1 MEGSAGEHMGDSK
14 KADGSMGKAGEG
26 ETAKDKVDFGL
37 FAGSDLPSQDVC
49 YQALLSGD
57 PHFDGL
63 LFVGVSSTGVY
74 CRVGVCWAKVP
85 KRENC
90 TFFKTV
96 AEAEAAGYR
105 PCLKCRPEL
114 APGTPIAPDIDHAV
128 ARAAASMRERPGDAP
143 IARIAA
149 EQGMSERHLRRLFE
163 QTYGVS
169 PAQYRETC
177 RLLLAKGLL
186 TDTELSMTR
195 IAYASGFASVR
206 RFNDAFVNS
215 YGMQPTRFR
224 KSAQGSTSAKTE
236 AAPIIL
242 HVDYREPYRFDLLL
256 GFLQMRAI
264 EGVEAVLNSAYWRIV
279 RASDGERAGWI
290 KVENDPSHRRLAVTI
305 SPELFDDIPSVL
317 ARTRRLFDTDC
328 VPEAVEQGLADFY
341 EHAGEVYRIPGIR
354 VPCAFD
360 GFEMATR
367 AILGQQITVKA
378 ASTLA
383 GRVAR
388 EFGTPIKGPILELTC
403 AFPLPQA
410 FCADDAPAR
419 LGEVGVIA
427 QRANAI
433 CAIARAME
441 AGELTLRPGADL
453 AAEAARLGSIRGIG
467 DWTVQYVLMRAYD
480 YPDAFLP
487 TDYGVKLA
495 LPDMKPRELEKL
507 SQPWRPWRS
516 YAVMSM
522 WSVPHEKPKK
532 ERAARS
538 AAAASKR
545 AKMER
550 GKGKARA
557 KTAQA
562 NAVGKLAEPKSAD
575 ATVSSAV
582 NMAKPK
588 IATAK
593 GSLNATSTS
602 VAGASNAERL
612 HGATAASGAV
622 LVKRANQR
630 KEEGPMDFTC
640 TYASPL
646 GDIELAS
653 NGEAL
658 IGLWFKG
665 QKYDAATL
673 SPTTQEKPDDPV
685 LAKTR
690 AWLDAYFEGRD
701 PGEIP
706 PCAPRGS
713 EFRQLV
719 WAKLAEIPYGELI
732 TYGDIAKAIEADT
745 GKKRSARAVGGA
757 VGHNPVSIILPCHR
771 VVGASRSLTGYAGGI
786 ERKIALLKLEGVD
799 MSTLSVPTKG
809 TAL

>member
-1 MEGSAGEHMGDSK
+1 MEGSAGGHMGDSK

-26 ETAKDKVDFGL
+26 DTAKDKVDFGL

-63 LFVGVSSTGVY
+63 LFVGVSSTGIY

-90 TFFKTV
+90 TFFKTA

-114 APGTPIAPDIDHAV
+114 APGTPITPDIDHAV
-128 ARAAASMRERPGDAP
+128 ARAAASMRERLGDAP

-177 RLLLAKGLL
+177 RLLLAKSLL

-224 KSAQGSTSAKTE
+224 KSAQSSTSAKTE
-236 AAPIIL
+236 AAPIVL

-264 EGVEAVLNSAYWRIV
+264 EGVEAVLDGAYWRIV

-341 EHAGEVYRIPGIR
+341 EHSGETYRIPGIR

-388 EFGTPIKGPILELTC
+388 EFGSPTKGPIPELTC

-441 AGELTLRPGADL
+441 TGELTLRPGADL
-453 AAEAARLGSIRGIG
+453 VAEAARLGSIRGIG

-545 AKMER
+545 ATP
-550 GKGKARA
+550 
-557 KTAQA
+557 TA
-562 NAVGKLAEPKSAD
+562 
-575 ATVSSAV
+575 
-582 NMAKPK
+582 
-588 IATAK
+588 
-593 GSLNATSTS
+593 
-602 VAGASNAERL
+602 
-612 HGATAASGAV
+612 
-622 LVKRANQR
+622 KRANQR
-630 KEEGPMDFTC
+630 KKEGIMDFTC

-685 LAKTR
+685 LAR
-690 AWLDAYFEGRD
+690 ACAWLDAYFKGRD

-719 WAKLAEIPYGELI
+719 WTKLAEIPYGELV

>member
-1 MEGSAGEHMGDSK
+1 MWFHCLRKKDAQMEGSAGGHMEDK
-14 KADGSMGKAGEG
+14 EKADGGAGKAGEG
-26 ETAKDKVDFGL
+26 KIVKGEVDYGL
-37 FAGSDLPSQDVC
+37 FAGNNLPSQDVC

-57 PHFDGL
+57 PHLDGL
-63 LFVGVSSTGVY
+63 LFVGVSSTGIY

-90 TFFKTV
+90 TFFKTA

-128 ARAAASMRERPGDAP
+128 ASAASSMRERPGDAP

-149 EQGMSERHLRRLFE
+149 EQGVSERHLRRLFE

-169 PAQYRETC
+169 PAEYRETC
-177 RLLLAKGLL
+177 RLLLAKSLL
-186 TDTELSMTR
+186 TDTKLSMTR

-224 KSAQGSTSAKTE
+224 KSSQGSTSATKAD
-236 AAPIIL
+236 AAPIVL

-264 EGVEAVLNSAYWRIV
+264 EGVEAVLDGAYWRIV

-328 VPEAVEQGLADFY
+328 VPGAIERGLADFY
-341 EHAGEVYRIPGIR
+341 EHAGEAYRIPGIR

-360 GFEMATR
+360 GFEMAAR

-388 EFGTPIKGPILELTC
+388 EFGTPTKGPIPELTC
-403 AFPLPQA
+403 VFPPPSA
-410 FCADDAPAR
+410 FCTHDAPER
-419 LGEVGVIA
+419 LGEAGVIA

-433 CAIARAME
+433 CSIARAME
-441 AGELTLRPGADL
+441 SGELTLRPGADL
-453 AAEAARLGSIRGIG
+453 AAEASRLGSIRGIG

-532 ERAARS
+532 SSPKSE
-538 AAAASKR
+538 K
-545 AKMER
+545 
-550 GKGKARA
+550 GKGKAKA
-557 KTAQA
+557 PLA
-562 NAVGKLAEPKSAD
+562 NAVGETTAEEGTGALPASVTAAARRA
-575 ATVSSAV
+575 AT
-582 NMAKPK
+582 
-588 IATAK
+588 TAK
-593 GSLNATSTS
+593 
-602 VAGASNAERL
+602 
-612 HGATAASGAV
+612 H
-622 LVKRANQR
+622 ANRR
-630 KEEGPMDFTC
+630 KEEATMDFTC

-673 SPTTQEKPDDPV
+673 SPTVQEKPDDPV
-685 LAKTR
+685 LAQAR

-706 PCAPRGS
+706 SCAPRGS

-719 WAKLAEIPYGELI
+719 WAKLAEIPYGELV

-799 MSTLSVPTKG
+799 MSSLTVPTKG

>member
-1 MEGSAGEHMGDSK
+1 MEGSAGEHMGDNE

-26 ETAKDKVDFGL
+26 KTAKDEVDLGL
-37 FAGSDLPSQDVC
+37 FMGSDLPSQDVC
-49 YQALLSGD
+49 YQALLSGG

-63 LFVGVSSTGVY
+63 LFVGVSSTGIY

-90 TFFKTV
+90 TFFKTA

-128 ARAAASMRERPGDAP
+128 ERAASSMRERPGDAP

-169 PAQYRETC
+169 SAQYRETC
-177 RLLLAKGLL
+177 RLLLAKSLL

-224 KSAQGSTSAKTE
+224 KNAQSSTSAKTE
-236 AAPIIL
+236 AAPIVL

-264 EGVEAVLNSAYWRIV
+264 EGVEAVLDGAYWRIV

-290 KVENDPSHRRLAVTI
+290 KVENDSSHRRLAVTI

-328 VPEAVEQGLADFY
+328 MPEAVEQGLADFY
-341 EHAGEVYRIPGIR
+341 EHSGETYRIPGIR

-388 EFGTPIKGPILELTC
+388 EFGTPIKGPISELTC

-410 FCADDAPAR
+410 FCAQDAPAC

-441 AGELTLRPGADL
+441 TGELTLRPGADL
-453 AAEAARLGSIRGIG
+453 VAEAARLGSIRGIG

-545 AKMER
+545 ATP
-550 GKGKARA
+550 
-557 KTAQA
+557 TA
-562 NAVGKLAEPKSAD
+562 
-575 ATVSSAV
+575 
-582 NMAKPK
+582 
-588 IATAK
+588 
-593 GSLNATSTS
+593 
-602 VAGASNAERL
+602 
-612 HGATAASGAV
+612 
-622 LVKRANQR
+622 KRANQR
-630 KEEGPMDFTC
+630 KKEGIMDFTC

-685 LAKTR
+685 LAR
-690 AWLDAYFEGRD
+690 ACAWLDAYFKGRD

-719 WAKLAEIPYGELI
+719 WTKLAEIPYGELV

>member
-1 MEGSAGEHMGDSK
+1 MEGSAGEHMGDNK
-14 KADGSMGKAGEG
+14 KAGGSMGKAGEG
-26 ETAKDKVDFGL
+26 ETAKGKVDFGL

-90 TFFKTV
+90 TFFKTA

-177 RLLLAKGLL
+177 RLLLAKSLL

-224 KSAQGSTSAKTE
+224 KSAQSSTSAKTE
-236 AAPIIL
+236 AAPIVL
-242 HVDYREPYRFDLLL
+242 HVGYREPYRFDLLL

-264 EGVEAVLNSAYWRIV
+264 EGVEAVLDGAYWRIV

-328 VPEAVEQGLADFY
+328 VPGAVEQGLADFY
-341 EHAGEVYRIPGIR
+341 EHSGETYRIPGIR

-388 EFGTPIKGPILELTC
+388 EFGTPIKGPIPELTC

-453 AAEAARLGSIRGIG
+453 VAEAARLGSIRGIG

-545 AKMER
+545 A
-550 GKGKARA
+550 
-557 KTAQA
+557 
-562 NAVGKLAEPKSAD
+562 
-575 ATVSSAV
+575 AT
-582 NMAKPK
+582 
-588 IATAK
+588 TAK
-593 GSLNATSTS
+593 
-602 VAGASNAERL
+602 
-612 HGATAASGAV
+612 
-622 LVKRANQR
+622 RADQR
-630 KEEGPMDFTC
+630 KKEGTMDFTC

-646 GDIELAS
+646 GDIELAG

-685 LAKTR
+685 LAR
-690 AWLDAYFEGRD
+690 ACAWLDAYFEGRD

-719 WAKLAEIPYGELI
+719 WTKLAEIPYGELA

>member
-1 MEGSAGEHMGDSK
+1 MGDNE

-26 ETAKDKVDFGL
+26 KTAKDEVDLGL
-37 FAGSDLPSQDVC
+37 FVGSDLPSQDVC

-63 LFVGVSSTGVY
+63 LFVGVSSTGIY

-90 TFFKTV
+90 TFFKTA

-128 ARAAASMRERPGDAP
+128 ERAASSMRERPGDAP

-177 RLLLAKGLL
+177 RLLLAKSLL

-224 KSAQGSTSAKTE
+224 KNAQSSTSAKTE
-236 AAPIIL
+236 AAPIVL

-264 EGVEAVLNSAYWRIV
+264 EGVEAVLDGAYWRVV
-279 RASDGERAGWI
+279 RASDDERVGWI

-305 SPELFDDIPSVL
+305 SPELYDDIPSVL

-328 VPEAVEQGLADFY
+328 VPEAVEQGLTDFY
-341 EHAGEVYRIPGIR
+341 EHAGETYRIPGIR

-388 EFGTPIKGPILELTC
+388 EFGTPIKGPIPELTC
-403 AFPLPQA
+403 AFPSPQA

-532 ERAARS
+532 EREARS

-545 AKMER
+545 AKMEK

-562 NAVGKLAEPKSAD
+562 NTVGKLAAPKSSDTTALN
-575 ATVSSAV
+575 AA
-582 NMAKPK
+582 NMAKR
-588 IATAK
+588 AT
-593 GSLNATSTS
+593 T
-602 VAGASNAERL
+602 AG
-612 HGATAASGAV
+612 
-622 LVKRANQR
+622 KRSNQR
-630 KEEGPMDFTC
+630 KEEGHMDFTC

-673 SPTTQEKPDDPV
+673 SPTTQEKPDDSV
-685 LAKTR
+685 LAQAR
-690 AWLDAYFEGRD
+690 AWLDAYFEGRN

-706 PCAPRGS
+706 PCAPCGS

-719 WAKLAEIPYGELI
+719 WAKLAEIPYGELV

-799 MSTLSVPTKG
+799 MNTLSVPTKG

>member
-1 MEGSAGEHMGDSK
+1 MGDSK

-26 ETAKDKVDFGL
+26 KTAKDKVDFGL
-37 FAGSDLPSQDVC
+37 FVGSDLPSQDVC

-63 LFVGVSSTGVY
+63 LFVGVSSTGIY

-90 TFFKTV
+90 TFFKTA

-177 RLLLAKGLL
+177 RLLLAKSLL

-264 EGVEAVLNSAYWRIV
+264 EGVEAVLDGAYWRIV

-388 EFGTPIKGPILELTC
+388 EFGSPIKGPIPELTC

-433 CAIARAME
+433 CVIARAME

-453 AAEAARLGSIRGIG
+453 VAEAARLGSIRGIG

-495 LPDMKPRELEKL
+495 LPNMKPRELEKL

-522 WSVPHEKPKK
+522 WSVPHEKSKK
-532 ERAARS
+532 ERETRS

-545 AKMER
+545 ATP
-550 GKGKARA
+550 
-557 KTAQA
+557 TA
-562 NAVGKLAEPKSAD
+562 
-575 ATVSSAV
+575 
-582 NMAKPK
+582 
-588 IATAK
+588 
-593 GSLNATSTS
+593 
-602 VAGASNAERL
+602 
-612 HGATAASGAV
+612 
-622 LVKRANQR
+622 KRANQR
-630 KEEGPMDFTC
+630 KKEGIMDFTC
-640 TYASPL
+640 TYASLL

-685 LAKTR
+685 LAR
-690 AWLDAYFEGRD
+690 ACAWLDAYFKGRD

-719 WAKLAEIPYGELI
+719 WTKLAEIPYGELV

>member
-1 MEGSAGEHMGDSK
+1 MWFHCLRKKESQMEGSAGEHMGDNE

-26 ETAKDKVDFGL
+26 KTAKDEVDLGL
-37 FAGSDLPSQDVC
+37 FMGSDLPSQDVC

-63 LFVGVSSTGVY
+63 LFVGVSSTGIY

-90 TFFKTV
+90 TFFKTA

-128 ARAAASMRERPGDAP
+128 ERAASSMRERPGDAP

-177 RLLLAKGLL
+177 RLLLAKSLL
-186 TDTELSMTR
+186 TDTKLSMIR

-224 KSAQGSTSAKTE
+224 KSAQSSTSAKTE
-236 AAPIIL
+236 AAPIVL
-242 HVDYREPYRFDLLL
+242 HVGYREPYRFDLLL

-264 EGVEAVLNSAYWRIV
+264 EGVEAVLDGAYWRIV

-290 KVENDPSHRRLAVTI
+290 KVENDLSHRRLAVTI

-317 ARTRRLFDTDC
+317 ARTRRLLDADC
-328 VPEAVEQGLADFY
+328 VPGAVEQGLADFY
-341 EHAGEVYRIPGIR
+341 EHSGETYRIPGIR

-388 EFGTPIKGPILELTC
+388 EFGSPIKGPIEELTC
-403 AFPLPQA
+403 AFPSPQA
-410 FCADDAPAR
+410 FCVDDAPAR

-453 AAEAARLGSIRGIG
+453 VAEAARLGSIRGIG

-538 AAAASKR
+538 AAAAARRATTTAKR
-545 AKMER
+545 A
-550 GKGKARA
+550 
-557 KTAQA
+557 
-562 NAVGKLAEPKSAD
+562 D
-575 ATVSSAV
+575 
-582 NMAKPK
+582 
-588 IATAK
+588 
-593 GSLNATSTS
+593 
-602 VAGASNAERL
+602 
-612 HGATAASGAV
+612 
-622 LVKRANQR
+622 QR
-630 KEEGPMDFTC
+630 KEEGTMDFTC

-673 SPTTQEKPDDPV
+673 SPATQEKPDDSV
-685 LAKTR
+685 LAQAC
-690 AWLDAYFEGRD
+690 AWLDAYFEGRN

-719 WAKLAEIPYGELI
+719 WTKLAEIPYGELV

-786 ERKIALLKLEGVD
+786 ERKTALLKLEGVD
-799 MSTLSVPTKG
+799 MSALSVPTKG

>member
-1 MEGSAGEHMGDSK
+1 MEGSAGEHMDDK
-14 KADGSMGKAGEG
+14 EKANGGTTKAGEDKIVKG
-26 ETAKDKVDFGL
+26 EVDYGL
-37 FAGSDLPSQDVC
+37 FAGGNLPSQDVC

-63 LFVGVSSTGVY
+63 LFVGVSSTGIY

-90 TFFKTV
+90 TFFKTA

-177 RLLLAKGLL
+177 RLLLAKSLL
-186 TDTELSMTR
+186 TDTKLSITR

-224 KSAQGSTSAKTE
+224 KSAQDSISAKTE
-236 AAPIIL
+236 AAPIVL

-264 EGVEAVLNSAYWRIV
+264 EGVEAVLDGAYWRIV

-328 VPEAVEQGLADFY
+328 VPGAVEQGLADFY
-341 EHAGEVYRIPGIR
+341 EHSGETYRIPGIR

-388 EFGTPIKGPILELTC
+388 EFGTPIKGPIPELTC

-410 FCADDAPAR
+410 FCVDDAPAR

-453 AAEAARLGSIRGIG
+453 VAEAARLGSIRGIG

-532 ERAARS
+532 EREARS
-538 AAAASKR
+538 AAAASKH
-545 AKMER
+545 AKMEK

-562 NAVGKLAEPKSAD
+562 NTVGKLAAPKSED
-575 ATVSSAV
+575 ATVSSAA
-582 NMAKPK
+582 NMAKR
-588 IATAK
+588 AT
-593 GSLNATSTS
+593 T
-602 VAGASNAERL
+602 AG
-612 HGATAASGAV
+612 
-622 LVKRANQR
+622 KRANQR
-630 KEEGPMDFTC
+630 KEEGHMDFTC

-685 LAKTR
+685 LTR
-690 AWLDAYFEGRD
+690 ACAWLDAYFKGRD

-719 WAKLAEIPYGELI
+719 WAKLAEIPYGELV

>member
-1 MEGSAGEHMGDSK
+1 
-14 KADGSMGKAGEG
+14 
-26 ETAKDKVDFGL
+26 
-37 FAGSDLPSQDVC
+37 
-49 YQALLSGD
+49 
-57 PHFDGL
+57 
-63 LFVGVSSTGVY
+63 
-74 CRVGVCWAKVP
+74 
-85 KRENC
+85 
-90 TFFKTV
+90 
-96 AEAEAAGYR
+96 
-105 PCLKCRPEL
+105 
-114 APGTPIAPDIDHAV
+114 
-128 ARAAASMRERPGDAP
+128 
-143 IARIAA
+143 
-149 EQGMSERHLRRLFE
+149 MSERHLRRLFE

-177 RLLLAKGLL
+177 RLLLAKSLL
-186 TDTELSMTR
+186 TDTKLSIMR
-195 IAYASGFASVR
+195 IAYAGGFASVR

-224 KSAQGSTSAKTE
+224 KSAQDSISAKTE
-236 AAPIIL
+236 VAPIVL

-264 EGVEAVLNSAYWRIV
+264 EGVEAVLDGAYWRIV

-328 VPEAVEQGLADFY
+328 VPGAVEQGLADFY
-341 EHAGEVYRIPGIR
+341 EHAGETYRIPGIR

-388 EFGTPIKGPILELTC
+388 EFGSPTKGPIPELTC

-441 AGELTLRPGADL
+441 AGESTLRPGADL

-532 ERAARS
+532 PVPKTE
-538 AAAASKR
+538 K
-545 AKMER
+545 
-550 GKGKARA
+550 GKGKGRVRA
-557 KTAQA
+557 ESSLANMANVTAAEKTA
-562 NAVGKLAEPKSAD
+562 D
-575 ATVSSAV
+575 ALPASMTVVARR
-582 NMAKPK
+582 ATT
-588 IATAK
+588 TAK
-593 GSLNATSTS
+593 
-602 VAGASNAERL
+602 
-612 HGATAASGAV
+612 
-622 LVKRANQR
+622 RADQR
-630 KEEGPMDFTC
+630 KKEGIMDFTC

-673 SPTTQEKPDDPV
+673 SSTTQEKPDDSA
-685 LAKTR
+685 LTQAR

-706 PCAPRGS
+706 RAHRAGRS
-713 EFRQLV
+713 FAS
-719 WAKLAEIPYGELI
+719 WYGRSLRKSHTERPV
-732 TYGDIAKAIEADT
+732 TYGDIAKSIEADT
-745 GKKRSARAVGGA
+745 RKKRSARAVGGA

-771 VVGASRSLTGYAGGI
+771 VVGGKPQPDGIRGRHRAQRSRCLSWKASTWARSRSPRRERRCRGDSRERAPHGSLWRTQVKPHPHNLTFLGIGYAVL
-786 ERKIALLKLEGVD
+786 ATMVYLH
-799 MSTLSVPTKG
+799 
-809 TAL
+809 

>member
-1 MEGSAGEHMGDSK
+1 MWFHYLRKKETHMEGSASKGMGDKAKVSK
-14 KADGSMGKAGEG
+14 KEA
-26 ETAKDKVDFGL
+26 AKSGIDYGL
-37 FAGSDLPSQDVC
+37 FTGNDLPSQDVC

-63 LFVGVSSTGVY
+63 LFVGVSSTGIY

-90 TFFKTV
+90 TFFKTA

-177 RLLLAKGLL
+177 RLLLAKSLL

-388 EFGTPIKGPILELTC
+388 EFGTPIKEPIPELTC

-410 FCADDAPAR
+410 FCAQDAPAR

-453 AAEAARLGSIRGIG
+453 AAEAAHLGSIRGIG

-532 ERAARS
+532 ERETRRAATT
-538 AAAASKR
+538 AKR
-545 AKMER
+545 A
-550 GKGKARA
+550 
-557 KTAQA
+557 
-562 NAVGKLAEPKSAD
+562 D
-575 ATVSSAV
+575 
-582 NMAKPK
+582 
-588 IATAK
+588 
-593 GSLNATSTS
+593 
-602 VAGASNAERL
+602 
-612 HGATAASGAV
+612 
-622 LVKRANQR
+622 QR
-630 KEEGPMDFTC
+630 KEEGTMDFTC

-673 SPTTQEKPDDPV
+673 SPTTREKPDDPV
-685 LAKTR
+685 LAQAR
-690 AWLDAYFEGRD
+690 AWLDVYFEGRN

>member
-1 MEGSAGEHMGDSK
+1 MWFHCLRKKDAQMEGSAGEHMEDK
-14 KADGSMGKAGEG
+14 EKADGGAGKAGEG
-26 ETAKDKVDFGL
+26 KIVKGEVDYGL
-37 FAGSDLPSQDVC
+37 FVGSNLPSQDVC

-57 PHFDGL
+57 PHLDGL
-63 LFVGVSSTGVY
+63 LFVGVSSTGIY

-90 TFFKTV
+90 TFFKTA

-128 ARAAASMRERPGDAP
+128 ASAASSMRERPGDAP

-149 EQGMSERHLRRLFE
+149 EQGVSERHLRRLFE

-169 PAQYRETC
+169 PAEYRETC
-177 RLLLAKGLL
+177 RLLLAKSLL
-186 TDTELSMTR
+186 TDTKLSMTR

-224 KSAQGSTSAKTE
+224 KSSQGSTSATKAD
-236 AAPIIL
+236 AAPIVL

-264 EGVEAVLNSAYWRIV
+264 EGVEAVLDGAYWRIV

-328 VPEAVEQGLADFY
+328 VPGAIERGLADFY
-341 EHAGEVYRIPGIR
+341 EHAGEAYRIPGIR

-360 GFEMATR
+360 GFEMAAR

-388 EFGTPIKGPILELTC
+388 EFGTPTKGPIPELTC
-403 AFPLPQA
+403 VFPPPSA
-410 FCADDAPAR
+410 FCTHDAPER
-419 LGEVGVIA
+419 LGEAGVIA

-433 CAIARAME
+433 CSIARAME
-441 AGELTLRPGADL
+441 SGELTLRPGADL
-453 AAEAARLGSIRGIG
+453 AAEASRLGSIRGIG

-532 ERAARS
+532 SSPKSE
-538 AAAASKR
+538 K
-545 AKMER
+545 
-550 GKGKARA
+550 GKGKAKA
-557 KTAQA
+557 PLA
-562 NAVGKLAEPKSAD
+562 NAVGETTAEEGTGALPA
-575 ATVSSAV
+575 
-582 NMAKPK
+582 
-588 IATAK
+588 
-593 GSLNATSTS
+593 S
-602 VAGASNAERL
+602 V
-612 HGATAASGAV
+612 TAAAKRAATTA
-622 LVKRANQR
+622 KRANQR
-630 KEEGPMDFTC
+630 KEEATMDLTC

-673 SPTTQEKPDDPV
+673 SPTVQEKPDDPV
-685 LAKTR
+685 LAQAR

-706 PCAPRGS
+706 SCAPRGS

-719 WAKLAEIPYGELI
+719 WAKLAEIPYGELV

-745 GKKRSARAVGGA
+745 GKKCSARAVGGA

-799 MSTLSVPTKG
+799 MSSLTVPTKG

>member
-1 MEGSAGEHMGDSK
+1 
-14 KADGSMGKAGEG
+14 
-26 ETAKDKVDFGL
+26 
-37 FAGSDLPSQDVC
+37 
-49 YQALLSGD
+49 
-57 PHFDGL
+57 
-63 LFVGVSSTGVY
+63 
-74 CRVGVCWAKVP
+74 
-85 KRENC
+85 
-90 TFFKTV
+90 
-96 AEAEAAGYR
+96 
-105 PCLKCRPEL
+105 
-114 APGTPIAPDIDHAV
+114 
-128 ARAAASMRERPGDAP
+128 
-143 IARIAA
+143 
-149 EQGMSERHLRRLFE
+149 
-163 QTYGVS
+163 
-169 PAQYRETC
+169 
-177 RLLLAKGLL
+177 
-186 TDTELSMTR
+186 
-195 IAYASGFASVR
+195 
-206 RFNDAFVNS
+206 
-215 YGMQPTRFR
+215 
-224 KSAQGSTSAKTE
+224 
-236 AAPIIL
+236 
-242 HVDYREPYRFDLLL
+242 
-256 GFLQMRAI
+256 MRAI
-264 EGVEAVLNSAYWRIV
+264 EGVEAVLDGAYWRIV

-328 VPEAVEQGLADFY
+328 VPGAIERGLADFY
-341 EHAGEVYRIPGIR
+341 EHAGEAYRIPGIR

-360 GFEMATR
+360 GFEMAAR

-388 EFGTPIKGPILELTC
+388 EFGTPTKGPIPELTC
-403 AFPLPQA
+403 VFPPPSA
-410 FCADDAPAR
+410 FCTHDAPER
-419 LGEVGVIA
+419 LGEAGVIA

-433 CAIARAME
+433 CSIARAME
-441 AGELTLRPGADL
+441 SGELTLRPGADL
-453 AAEAARLGSIRGIG
+453 AAEASRLGSIRGIG

-532 ERAARS
+532 SSPKSE
-538 AAAASKR
+538 K
-545 AKMER
+545 
-550 GKGKARA
+550 GKGKAKA
-557 KTAQA
+557 PLA
-562 NAVGKLAEPKSAD
+562 NAVGETTAEEGTGALPA
-575 ATVSSAV
+575 
-582 NMAKPK
+582 
-588 IATAK
+588 
-593 GSLNATSTS
+593 S
-602 VAGASNAERL
+602 V
-612 HGATAASGAV
+612 TAAAKRAATTA
-622 LVKRANQR
+622 KRANQR
-630 KEEGPMDFTC
+630 KEEATMDLTC

-673 SPTTQEKPDDPV
+673 SPTVQEKPDDPV
-685 LAKTR
+685 LAQAR

-706 PCAPRGS
+706 SCAPRGS

-719 WAKLAEIPYGELI
+719 WAKLAEIPYGELV

-745 GKKRSARAVGGA
+745 GKKCSARAVGGA

-799 MSTLSVPTKG
+799 MSSLTVPTKG

>member
-1 MEGSAGEHMGDSK
+1 MWFHYLRKKETHMEGSASKGMGDKAKVSK
-14 KADGSMGKAGEG
+14 KEA
-26 ETAKDKVDFGL
+26 AKSGIDYGL
-37 FAGSDLPSQDVC
+37 FTGNDLPSQDVC

-63 LFVGVSSTGVY
+63 LFVGVSSTGIY

-90 TFFKTV
+90 TFFKTA

-177 RLLLAKGLL
+177 RLLLAKSLL

-388 EFGTPIKGPILELTC
+388 EFGAPIKGPIPELTC

-410 FCADDAPAR
+410 FCAQDAPAR

-453 AAEAARLGSIRGIG
+453 AAEAAHLGSIRGIG

-532 ERAARS
+532 ERETRRAATT
-538 AAAASKR
+538 AKR
-545 AKMER
+545 A
-550 GKGKARA
+550 
-557 KTAQA
+557 
-562 NAVGKLAEPKSAD
+562 D
-575 ATVSSAV
+575 
-582 NMAKPK
+582 
-588 IATAK
+588 
-593 GSLNATSTS
+593 
-602 VAGASNAERL
+602 
-612 HGATAASGAV
+612 
-622 LVKRANQR
+622 QR
-630 KEEGPMDFTC
+630 KEEGTMDFTC

-673 SPTTQEKPDDPV
+673 SPTTREKPDDPV
-685 LAKTR
+685 LAQAR
-690 AWLDAYFEGRD
+690 AWLDVYFEGRN

>member
-1 MEGSAGEHMGDSK
+1 MEDKE
-14 KADGSMGKAGEG
+14 KADGGAGKAGEG
-26 ETAKDKVDFGL
+26 KIVKGEVDYGL
-37 FAGSDLPSQDVC
+37 FVGSNLPSQDVC

-57 PHFDGL
+57 PHLDGL
-63 LFVGVSSTGVY
+63 LFVGVSSTGIY

-90 TFFKTV
+90 TFFKTA

-128 ARAAASMRERPGDAP
+128 ASAASSMRERPGDAP

-149 EQGMSERHLRRLFE
+149 EQGVSERHLRRLFE

-169 PAQYRETC
+169 PAEYRETC
-177 RLLLAKGLL
+177 RLLLAKSLL
-186 TDTELSMTR
+186 TDTKLSMTR

-224 KSAQGSTSAKTE
+224 KSSQGSTSATKAD
-236 AAPIIL
+236 AAPIVL

-264 EGVEAVLNSAYWRIV
+264 EGVEAVLDGAYWRIV

-328 VPEAVEQGLADFY
+328 VPGAIERGLADFY
-341 EHAGEVYRIPGIR
+341 EHAGEAYRIPGIR

-360 GFEMATR
+360 GFEMAAR

-388 EFGTPIKGPILELTC
+388 EFGTPTKGPIPELTC
-403 AFPLPQA
+403 VFPPPSA
-410 FCADDAPAR
+410 FCTHDAPER
-419 LGEVGVIA
+419 LGEAGVIA

-433 CAIARAME
+433 CSIARAME
-441 AGELTLRPGADL
+441 SGELTLRPGADL
-453 AAEAARLGSIRGIG
+453 AAEASRLGSIRGIG

-532 ERAARS
+532 SSPKSE
-538 AAAASKR
+538 K
-545 AKMER
+545 
-550 GKGKARA
+550 GKGKAKA
-557 KTAQA
+557 PLA
-562 NAVGKLAEPKSAD
+562 NAVGETTAEEGTGALPA
-575 ATVSSAV
+575 
-582 NMAKPK
+582 
-588 IATAK
+588 
-593 GSLNATSTS
+593 S
-602 VAGASNAERL
+602 V
-612 HGATAASGAV
+612 TAAAKRAATTA
-622 LVKRANQR
+622 KRANQR
-630 KEEGPMDFTC
+630 KEEATMDLTC

-673 SPTTQEKPDDPV
+673 SPTVQEKPDDPV
-685 LAKTR
+685 LAQAR

-706 PCAPRGS
+706 SCAPRGS

-719 WAKLAEIPYGELI
+719 WAKLAEIPYGELV

-745 GKKRSARAVGGA
+745 GKKCSARAVGGA

-799 MSTLSVPTKG
+799 MSSLTVPTKG

>member
-1 MEGSAGEHMGDSK
+1 MEGSAGEHMDDRE
-14 KADGSMGKAGEG
+14 KANGGMTKAGEG
-26 ETAKDKVDFGL
+26 KIVKGEVDYGL
-37 FAGSDLPSQDVC
+37 FAGSTLPSQDVC

-63 LFVGVSSTGVY
+63 LFVGVSSTGIY

-90 TFFKTV
+90 TFFKTA

-128 ARAAASMRERPGDAP
+128 ACAAASMRERPGDAP
-143 IARIAA
+143 IARIAT

-177 RLLLAKGLL
+177 RLLLAKSLL
-186 TDTELSMTR
+186 TDTELSITR

-224 KSAQGSTSAKTE
+224 KSAQDSISAKTE
-236 AAPIIL
+236 AAPIVL

-264 EGVEAVLNSAYWRIV
+264 EGVEAVLDGAYWRIV
-279 RASDGERAGWI
+279 RASDGERAGWV

-305 SPELFDDIPSVL
+305 SPELFGDIPSVL

-328 VPEAVEQGLADFY
+328 VPGAVEQGLADFY
-341 EHAGEVYRIPGIR
+341 EHAGETYRIPGIR

-388 EFGTPIKGPILELTC
+388 EFGTQTKGPIPELTC

-453 AAEAARLGSIRGIG
+453 VAEAARLGSIRGIG

-532 ERAARS
+532 STPKTEKGKGKRKARAESPLANTAD
-538 AAAASKR
+538 AAAAEKTADALPVSVTVATKR
-545 AKMER
+545 ATTT
-550 GKGKARA
+550 AR
-557 KTAQA
+557 
-562 NAVGKLAEPKSAD
+562 
-575 ATVSSAV
+575 
-582 NMAKPK
+582 
-588 IATAK
+588 
-593 GSLNATSTS
+593 
-602 VAGASNAERL
+602 
-612 HGATAASGAV
+612 
-622 LVKRANQR
+622 RANQQ
-630 KEEGPMDFTC
+630 KKEGPMDFTC

-673 SPTTQEKPDDPV
+673 SPTAQEKPDDPV
-685 LAKTR
+685 LAQAR

-701 PGEIP
+701 PGKIP

-719 WAKLAEIPYGELI
+719 WAKLAEIPYGELV

-786 ERKIALLKLEGVD
+786 ERKTALLKLEGVD
-799 MSTLSVPTKG
+799 MSALSVPTKG

>member
-1 MEGSAGEHMGDSK
+1 
-14 KADGSMGKAGEG
+14 
-26 ETAKDKVDFGL
+26 
-37 FAGSDLPSQDVC
+37 
-49 YQALLSGD
+49 
-57 PHFDGL
+57 
-63 LFVGVSSTGVY
+63 
-74 CRVGVCWAKVP
+74 
-85 KRENC
+85 
-90 TFFKTV
+90 
-96 AEAEAAGYR
+96 
-105 PCLKCRPEL
+105 
-114 APGTPIAPDIDHAV
+114 
-128 ARAAASMRERPGDAP
+128 
-143 IARIAA
+143 
-149 EQGMSERHLRRLFE
+149 
-163 QTYGVS
+163 
-169 PAQYRETC
+169 
-177 RLLLAKGLL
+177 
-186 TDTELSMTR
+186 
-195 IAYASGFASVR
+195 
-206 RFNDAFVNS
+206 
-215 YGMQPTRFR
+215 MQPTRFR

-279 RASDGERAGWI
+279 RASDGERAGWV
-290 KVENDPSHRRLAVTI
+290 KVENDPSRRRLAVTI

-388 EFGTPIKGPILELTC
+388 EFGSPIKGPIEELTC
-403 AFPLPQA
+403 AFPSPQA
-410 FCADDAPAR
+410 FCVDDAPAR

-453 AAEAARLGSIRGIG
+453 AAEAAHLASIRGIG

-495 LPDMKPRELEKL
+495 LPNMKPRELEKL

-545 AKMER
+545 AKMEK
-550 GKGKARA
+550 GKGKARE

-582 NMAKPK
+582 NMAKPT

-612 HGATAASGAV
+612 HDATAASGVV
-622 LVKRANQR
+622 LVKLANQR

-673 SPTTQEKPDDPV
+673 SPTTQEKPDDSV
-685 LAKTR
+685 LAR
-690 AWLDAYFEGRD
+690 ACAWLDAYFKGRD

-706 PCAPRGS
+706 PCEPRGS

-719 WAKLAEIPYGELI
+719 WTKLAEIPYGELV

>member
-1 MEGSAGEHMGDSK
+1 MWFHCLRKKDAQMEGSAGGHMEDK
-14 KADGSMGKAGEG
+14 EKADGGAGKAGEG
-26 ETAKDKVDFGL
+26 KIVKGEVDYGL
-37 FAGSDLPSQDVC
+37 FAGNNLPSQDVC

-57 PHFDGL
+57 PHLDGL
-63 LFVGVSSTGVY
+63 LFVGVSSTGIY

-90 TFFKTV
+90 TFFKTA

-128 ARAAASMRERPGDAP
+128 ASAASSMRERPGDAP

-149 EQGMSERHLRRLFE
+149 EQGVSERHLRRLFE

-169 PAQYRETC
+169 PAEYRETC
-177 RLLLAKGLL
+177 RLLLAKSLL
-186 TDTELSMTR
+186 TDTKLSMTR

-224 KSAQGSTSAKTE
+224 KSSQGSTSATKAD
-236 AAPIIL
+236 AAPIVL

-264 EGVEAVLNSAYWRIV
+264 EGVEAVLDGAYWRIV

-328 VPEAVEQGLADFY
+328 VPGAIERGLADFY
-341 EHAGEVYRIPGIR
+341 EHAGEAYRIPGIR

-360 GFEMATR
+360 GFEMAAR

-388 EFGTPIKGPILELTC
+388 EFGTPTKGPIPELTC
-403 AFPLPQA
+403 VFPPPSA
-410 FCADDAPAR
+410 FCTHDAPER
-419 LGEVGVIA
+419 LGEAGVIA

-433 CAIARAME
+433 CSIARAME
-441 AGELTLRPGADL
+441 SGELTLRPGADL
-453 AAEAARLGSIRGIG
+453 AAEASRLGSIRGIG

-532 ERAARS
+532 SSPKSE
-538 AAAASKR
+538 K
-545 AKMER
+545 
-550 GKGKARA
+550 GKGKAKA
-557 KTAQA
+557 PLA
-562 NAVGKLAEPKSAD
+562 NAVGETTAEEGTGALPA
-575 ATVSSAV
+575 
-582 NMAKPK
+582 
-588 IATAK
+588 
-593 GSLNATSTS
+593 S
-602 VAGASNAERL
+602 V
-612 HGATAASGAV
+612 TAAAKRAATTA
-622 LVKRANQR
+622 KRANQR
-630 KEEGPMDFTC
+630 KEEATMDLTC

-673 SPTTQEKPDDPV
+673 SPTVQEKPDDPV
-685 LAKTR
+685 LAQAR

-706 PCAPRGS
+706 SCAPRGS

-719 WAKLAEIPYGELI
+719 WAKLAEIPYGELV

-745 GKKRSARAVGGA
+745 GKKCSARAVGGA

-786 ERKIALLKLEGVD
+786 ERKLALLQLEGVD
-799 MSTLSVPTKG
+799 MSSLTVPTKG

>member
-1 MEGSAGEHMGDSK
+1 MWFHCLRKKDAQMEGSAGGHMEDK
-14 KADGSMGKAGEG
+14 EKADGGAGKAGEG
-26 ETAKDKVDFGL
+26 KIVKGEVDYGL
-37 FAGSDLPSQDVC
+37 FAGNNLPSQDVC

-57 PHFDGL
+57 PHLDGL
-63 LFVGVSSTGVY
+63 LFVGVSSTGIY

-90 TFFKTV
+90 TFFKTA

-128 ARAAASMRERPGDAP
+128 ASAASSMRERPGDAP

-149 EQGMSERHLRRLFE
+149 EQGVSERHLRRLFE

-169 PAQYRETC
+169 PAEYRETC
-177 RLLLAKGLL
+177 RLLLAKSLL
-186 TDTELSMTR
+186 TDTKLSMTR

-242 HVDYREPYRFDLLL
+242 YVDYREPYRFDLLL

-264 EGVEAVLNSAYWRIV
+264 EGVETVLDGAYWRIV
-279 RASDGERAGWI
+279 RTSDGERARWI

-328 VPEAVEQGLADFY
+328 VPGAIERGLADFY
-341 EHAGEVYRIPGIR
+341 EHAGEAYRIPGIR

-360 GFEMATR
+360 GFEMAAR

-388 EFGTPIKGPILELTC
+388 EFGTPTKGPIPELTC
-403 AFPLPQA
+403 VFPPPSA
-410 FCADDAPAR
+410 FCTHDAPER
-419 LGEVGVIA
+419 LGEAGVIA

-433 CAIARAME
+433 CSIARAME
-441 AGELTLRPGADL
+441 SGELTLRPGADL
-453 AAEAARLGSIRGIG
+453 AAEASRLGSIRGIG

-532 ERAARS
+532 SSPKSE
-538 AAAASKR
+538 K
-545 AKMER
+545 
-550 GKGKARA
+550 GKGKAKA
-557 KTAQA
+557 PLA
-562 NAVGKLAEPKSAD
+562 NAVGETTAEEGTGALPASVTAAARRA
-575 ATVSSAV
+575 AT
-582 NMAKPK
+582 
-588 IATAK
+588 TAK
-593 GSLNATSTS
+593 
-602 VAGASNAERL
+602 
-612 HGATAASGAV
+612 H
-622 LVKRANQR
+622 ANRR
-630 KEEGPMDFTC
+630 KEEATMDFTC

-673 SPTTQEKPDDPV
+673 SPTVQEKPDDPV
-685 LAKTR
+685 LAQAR

-706 PCAPRGS
+706 SCAPRGS

-719 WAKLAEIPYGELI
+719 WAKLAEIPYGELV

-799 MSTLSVPTKG
+799 MSSLTVPTKG

>member
-1 MEGSAGEHMGDSK
+1 MGDNE

-37 FAGSDLPSQDVC
+37 FVGSDLPSQDVC

-63 LFVGVSSTGVY
+63 LFVGVSSTGIY

-90 TFFKTV
+90 TFFKTA

-128 ARAAASMRERPGDAP
+128 VRAAASMRERPGDAP

-177 RLLLAKGLL
+177 RLLLAKSLL

-224 KSAQGSTSAKTE
+224 KNAQSSTSAKTE
-236 AAPIIL
+236 AAPIVL

-264 EGVEAVLNSAYWRIV
+264 EGVETVLDGAYWRIV
-279 RASDGERAGWI
+279 RTSDGERAGWI

-328 VPEAVEQGLADFY
+328 VPGAVEQGLADFY

-388 EFGTPIKGPILELTC
+388 EFGSPTKGPIPELTC

-453 AAEAARLGSIRGIG
+453 VAEAARLGSIRGIG
-467 DWTVQYVLMRAYD
+467 DWTVQYVLMRAYN

-532 ERAARS
+532 ERETRS

-545 AKMER
+545 AKMEK

-575 ATVSSAV
+575 TTVSSAA
-582 NMAKPK
+582 NMAKR
-588 IATAK
+588 AT
-593 GSLNATSTS
+593 T
-602 VAGASNAERL
+602 AG
-612 HGATAASGAV
+612 
-622 LVKRANQR
+622 KRANQR
-630 KEEGPMDFTC
+630 KEEGHMDFTC

-653 NGEAL
+653 NGETL
-658 IGLWFKG
+658 IGLWFRG

-673 SPTTQEKPDDPV
+673 SSTTQEKPDDSV
-685 LAKTR
+685 LAQAR
-690 AWLDAYFEGRD
+690 AWLDAYFEGCD

-719 WAKLAEIPYGELI
+719 WAKLAEIPYGELV

-799 MSTLSVPTKG
+799 MNTLSVPTKG

>member
-1 MEGSAGEHMGDSK
+1 MWFHCLRKKDAQMEGSAGGHMEDK
-14 KADGSMGKAGEG
+14 EKADGGAGKAGEG
-26 ETAKDKVDFGL
+26 KIVKGEVDYGL
-37 FAGSDLPSQDVC
+37 FAGNNLPSQDVC

-57 PHFDGL
+57 PHLDGL
-63 LFVGVSSTGVY
+63 LFVGVSSTGIY

-90 TFFKTV
+90 TFFKTA

-128 ARAAASMRERPGDAP
+128 ASAASSMRERPGDAP

-149 EQGMSERHLRRLFE
+149 EQGVSERHLRRLFE

-169 PAQYRETC
+169 PAEYRETC
-177 RLLLAKGLL
+177 RLLLAKSLL
-186 TDTELSMTR
+186 TDTKLSMTR

-224 KSAQGSTSAKTE
+224 KSSQGSTSATKAD
-236 AAPIIL
+236 AAPIVL

-264 EGVEAVLNSAYWRIV
+264 EGVEAVLDGAYWRIV

-328 VPEAVEQGLADFY
+328 VPGAIERGLADFY
-341 EHAGEVYRIPGIR
+341 EHAGEAYRIPGIR

-360 GFEMATR
+360 GFEMAAR

-388 EFGTPIKGPILELTC
+388 EFGTPTKGPIPELTC
-403 AFPLPQA
+403 VFPPPSA
-410 FCADDAPAR
+410 FCTHDAPER
-419 LGEVGVIA
+419 LGEAGVIA

-433 CAIARAME
+433 CSIARAME
-441 AGELTLRPGADL
+441 SGELTLRPGADL
-453 AAEAARLGSIRGIG
+453 AAEASRLGSIRGIG

-532 ERAARS
+532 SSPKSE
-538 AAAASKR
+538 K
-545 AKMER
+545 
-550 GKGKARA
+550 GKGKAKA
-557 KTAQA
+557 PLA
-562 NAVGKLAEPKSAD
+562 NAVGETTAEEGTGALPA
-575 ATVSSAV
+575 
-582 NMAKPK
+582 
-588 IATAK
+588 
-593 GSLNATSTS
+593 S
-602 VAGASNAERL
+602 V
-612 HGATAASGAV
+612 TAAAKRAATTA
-622 LVKRANQR
+622 KRANQR
-630 KEEGPMDFTC
+630 KEEATMDLTC

-673 SPTTQEKPDDPV
+673 SPTVQEKPDDPV
-685 LAKTR
+685 LAQAR

-706 PCAPRGS
+706 SCAPRGS

-719 WAKLAEIPYGELI
+719 WAKLAEIPYGELV

-745 GKKRSARAVGGA
+745 GKKCSARAVGGA

-799 MSTLSVPTKG
+799 MSSLTVPTKG

>member
-1 MEGSAGEHMGDSK
+1 MWFHCLRKKDAQMEGSAGGHMEDK
-14 KADGSMGKAGEG
+14 EKADGGAGKAGEG
-26 ETAKDKVDFGL
+26 KIVKGEVDYGL
-37 FAGSDLPSQDVC
+37 FAGNNLPSQDVC

-57 PHFDGL
+57 PHLDGL
-63 LFVGVSSTGVY
+63 LFVGVSSTGIY

-90 TFFKTV
+90 TFFKTA

-128 ARAAASMRERPGDAP
+128 ASAASSMRERPGDAP

-149 EQGMSERHLRRLFE
+149 EQGVSERHLRRLFE

-169 PAQYRETC
+169 PAEYRETC
-177 RLLLAKGLL
+177 RLLLAKSLL
-186 TDTELSMTR
+186 TDTKLSMTR

-236 AAPIIL
+236 AAPIVL

-328 VPEAVEQGLADFY
+328 VPGAIERGLADFY
-341 EHAGEVYRIPGIR
+341 EHAGEAYRIPGIR

-360 GFEMATR
+360 GFEMAAR

-388 EFGTPIKGPILELTC
+388 EFGTPTKGPIPELTC
-403 AFPLPQA
+403 VFPPPSA
-410 FCADDAPAR
+410 FCTHDAPER
-419 LGEVGVIA
+419 LGEAGVIA

-433 CAIARAME
+433 CSIARAME
-441 AGELTLRPGADL
+441 SGELTLRPGADL
-453 AAEAARLGSIRGIG
+453 AAEASRLGSIRGIG

-532 ERAARS
+532 SSPKSE
-538 AAAASKR
+538 K
-545 AKMER
+545 
-550 GKGKARA
+550 GKGKAKA
-557 KTAQA
+557 PLA
-562 NAVGKLAEPKSAD
+562 NAVGETTAEEGTGALPA
-575 ATVSSAV
+575 
-582 NMAKPK
+582 
-588 IATAK
+588 
-593 GSLNATSTS
+593 S
-602 VAGASNAERL
+602 V
-612 HGATAASGAV
+612 TAAAKRAATTA
-622 LVKRANQR
+622 KRANQR
-630 KEEGPMDFTC
+630 KEEATMDLTC

-673 SPTTQEKPDDPV
+673 SPTVQEKPDDPV
-685 LAKTR
+685 LAQAR

-706 PCAPRGS
+706 SCAPRGS

-719 WAKLAEIPYGELI
+719 WAKLAEIPYGELV

-745 GKKRSARAVGGA
+745 GKKCSARAVGGA

-799 MSTLSVPTKG
+799 MSSLTVPTKG

>member
-1 MEGSAGEHMGDSK
+1 MWFHCLRKKDAQMEGSAGGHMEDK
-14 KADGSMGKAGEG
+14 EKADGGAGKAGEG
-26 ETAKDKVDFGL
+26 KIVKGEVDYGL
-37 FAGSDLPSQDVC
+37 FAGNNLPSQDVC

-57 PHFDGL
+57 PHLDGL
-63 LFVGVSSTGVY
+63 LFVGVSSTGIY

-90 TFFKTV
+90 TFFKTA

-128 ARAAASMRERPGDAP
+128 ASAASSMRERPGDAP

-149 EQGMSERHLRRLFE
+149 EQGVSERHLRRLFE

-169 PAQYRETC
+169 PAEYRETC
-177 RLLLAKGLL
+177 RLLLAKSLL
-186 TDTELSMTR
+186 TDTKLSMTR

-224 KSAQGSTSAKTE
+224 KSAQGSASAKTE
-236 AAPIIL
+236 AAPIVL

-264 EGVEAVLNSAYWRIV
+264 EGVEAVLDGAYWRIV

-388 EFGTPIKGPILELTC
+388 EFGTPTKGPIPELTC
-403 AFPLPQA
+403 VFPPPSA
-410 FCADDAPAR
+410 FCTHDAPER
-419 LGEVGVIA
+419 LGEAGVIA

-433 CAIARAME
+433 CSIARAME
-441 AGELTLRPGADL
+441 SGELTLRPGADL
-453 AAEAARLGSIRGIG
+453 AAEASRLGSIRGIG

-532 ERAARS
+532 SSPKSE
-538 AAAASKR
+538 K
-545 AKMER
+545 
-550 GKGKARA
+550 GKGKAKA
-557 KTAQA
+557 PLA
-562 NAVGKLAEPKSAD
+562 NAVGETTAEEGTGALPA
-575 ATVSSAV
+575 
-582 NMAKPK
+582 
-588 IATAK
+588 
-593 GSLNATSTS
+593 S
-602 VAGASNAERL
+602 V
-612 HGATAASGAV
+612 TAAAKRAATTA
-622 LVKRANQR
+622 KRANQR
-630 KEEGPMDFTC
+630 KEEATMDLTC

-673 SPTTQEKPDDPV
+673 SPTVQEKPDDPV
-685 LAKTR
+685 LAQAR

-706 PCAPRGS
+706 SCAPRGS

-719 WAKLAEIPYGELI
+719 WAKLAEIPYGELV

-745 GKKRSARAVGGA
+745 GKKCSARAVGGA

-799 MSTLSVPTKG
+799 MSSLTVPTKG

>member
-1 MEGSAGEHMGDSK
+1 MEGSAIWHMGDSK
-14 KADGSMGKAGEG
+14 MADGSMGKAGEG
-26 ETAKDKVDFGL
+26 ETANDKVDFGL

-63 LFVGVSSTGVY
+63 LFVGVSSTGIY

-90 TFFKTV
+90 TFFKTA

-177 RLLLAKGLL
+177 RLLLAKSLL
-186 TDTELSMTR
+186 TDTKLSITR

-224 KSAQGSTSAKTE
+224 KSAQDSISAKTE
-236 AAPIIL
+236 AAPIVL

-264 EGVEAVLNSAYWRIV
+264 EGVEAVLDGAYWRIV

-328 VPEAVEQGLADFY
+328 VPGAVEQGLADFY
-341 EHAGEVYRIPGIR
+341 EHSGETYRIPGIR

-388 EFGTPIKGPILELTC
+388 EFGTPIKGPIPELTC

-410 FCADDAPAR
+410 FCVDDAPAR

-453 AAEAARLGSIRGIG
+453 VAEAARLGSIRGIG

-532 ERAARS
+532 EREARS
-538 AAAASKR
+538 AAAASKH
-545 AKMER
+545 AKMEK

-562 NAVGKLAEPKSAD
+562 NTVGKLAAPKSED
-575 ATVSSAV
+575 ATVSSAA
-582 NMAKPK
+582 NMAKR
-588 IATAK
+588 AT
-593 GSLNATSTS
+593 T
-602 VAGASNAERL
+602 AG
-612 HGATAASGAV
+612 
-622 LVKRANQR
+622 KRANQR
-630 KEEGPMDFTC
+630 KEEGHMDFTC

-658 IGLWFKG
+658 IGLWFRG

-673 SPTTQEKPDDPV
+673 SSTAQEKPDDPV
-685 LAKTR
+685 LAQAR

-719 WAKLAEIPYGELI
+719 WAKLAEIPYGELV

-799 MSTLSVPTKG
+799 MSALSVPTKG

>member
-1 MEGSAGEHMGDSK
+1 MWFHCLRKKDAQMEGSAGGHMEDK
-14 KADGSMGKAGEG
+14 EKADGGAGKAGEG
-26 ETAKDKVDFGL
+26 KIVKGEVDYGL
-37 FAGSDLPSQDVC
+37 FAGNNLPSQDVC

-57 PHFDGL
+57 PHLDGL
-63 LFVGVSSTGVY
+63 LFVGVSSTGIY

-90 TFFKTV
+90 TFFKTA

-128 ARAAASMRERPGDAP
+128 ASAASSMRERPGDAP

-149 EQGMSERHLRRLFE
+149 EQGVSERHLRRLFE

-169 PAQYRETC
+169 PAEYRETC
-177 RLLLAKGLL
+177 RLLLAKSLL
-186 TDTELSMTR
+186 TDTKLSMTR

-224 KSAQGSTSAKTE
+224 KSSQGSTSATKAD
-236 AAPIIL
+236 AAPIVL

-264 EGVEAVLNSAYWRIV
+264 EGVEAVLDGAYWRIV

-328 VPEAVEQGLADFY
+328 VPGAIERGLADFY
-341 EHAGEVYRIPGIR
+341 EHAGEAYRIPGIR

-360 GFEMATR
+360 GFEMAAR

-388 EFGTPIKGPILELTC
+388 EFGTPTKGPIPELTC
-403 AFPLPQA
+403 VFPPPSA
-410 FCADDAPAR
+410 FCTHDAPER
-419 LGEVGVIA
+419 LGEAGVIA

-433 CAIARAME
+433 CSIARAME
-441 AGELTLRPGADL
+441 SGELTLRPGADL
-453 AAEAARLGSIRGIG
+453 AAEASRLGSIRGIG

-532 ERAARS
+532 SSPKSE
-538 AAAASKR
+538 K
-545 AKMER
+545 
-550 GKGKARA
+550 GKGKAKA
-557 KTAQA
+557 PLA
-562 NAVGKLAEPKSAD
+562 NAVGETTAEEGTGALPASVTAAARRA
-575 ATVSSAV
+575 AT
-582 NMAKPK
+582 
-588 IATAK
+588 TAK
-593 GSLNATSTS
+593 
-602 VAGASNAERL
+602 
-612 HGATAASGAV
+612 H
-622 LVKRANQR
+622 ANRR
-630 KEEGPMDFTC
+630 KEEATMDFTC

-673 SPTTQEKPDDPV
+673 SPTVQEKPDDPV
-685 LAKTR
+685 LAQAR

-706 PCAPRGS
+706 SCAPRGS

-719 WAKLAEIPYGELI
+719 WAKLAEIPYGELV

-745 GKKRSARAVGGA
+745 GKKCSARAVGGA

-799 MSTLSVPTKG
+799 MSSLTVPTKG

>member
-1 MEGSAGEHMGDSK
+1 
-14 KADGSMGKAGEG
+14 
-26 ETAKDKVDFGL
+26 
-37 FAGSDLPSQDVC
+37 
-49 YQALLSGD
+49 
-57 PHFDGL
+57 
-63 LFVGVSSTGVY
+63 
-74 CRVGVCWAKVP
+74 
-85 KRENC
+85 
-90 TFFKTV
+90 
-96 AEAEAAGYR
+96 
-105 PCLKCRPEL
+105 
-114 APGTPIAPDIDHAV
+114 
-128 ARAAASMRERPGDAP
+128 
-143 IARIAA
+143 
-149 EQGMSERHLRRLFE
+149 MSERHLRRLFE

-177 RLLLAKGLL
+177 RLLLAKSLL

-224 KSAQGSTSAKTE
+224 KSAQGSASAKTE

-279 RASDGERAGWI
+279 RVSDGERAGWI
-290 KVENDPSHRRLAVTI
+290 KVENDPSHRCLAVTI

-388 EFGTPIKGPILELTC
+388 EFGTPIKGPIPELTC

-467 DWTVQYVLMRAYD
+467 DWTVQYVLMRAYN

-532 ERAARS
+532 ERVARS

-545 AKMER
+545 AKMEKGK

-557 KTAQA
+557 ESPLA
-562 NAVGKLAEPKSAD
+562 NMAD
-575 ATVSSAV
+575 ATAAEKTADAPLASMTVA
-582 NMAKPK
+582 ARR
-588 IATAK
+588 AT
-593 GSLNATSTS
+593 T
-602 VAGASNAERL
+602 AG
-612 HGATAASGAV
+612 
-622 LVKRANQR
+622 KRANQR
-630 KEEGPMDFTC
+630 KEEGHMDFTC

-658 IGLWFKG
+658 VGLWFKG

-673 SPTTQEKPDDPV
+673 SPTAQEKPGDPV
-685 LAKTR
+685 LSQAR

-719 WAKLAEIPYGELI
+719 WAKLAEIPYGELV

-799 MSTLSVPTKG
+799 MNTLSVPTKG

>member
-1 MEGSAGEHMGDSK
+1 MEGSAGEHMDDRE
-14 KADGSMGKAGEG
+14 KANGGMTKAGEG
-26 ETAKDKVDFGL
+26 KIVKGEVDYGL
-37 FAGSDLPSQDVC
+37 FAGSTLPSQDVC

-63 LFVGVSSTGVY
+63 LFVGVSSTGIY

-90 TFFKTV
+90 TFFKTA

-143 IARIAA
+143 IARIAT

-177 RLLLAKGLL
+177 RLLLAKSLL
-186 TDTELSMTR
+186 TDTELSITR

-224 KSAQGSTSAKTE
+224 KSAQDSISAKTE
-236 AAPIIL
+236 AAPIVL

-264 EGVEAVLNSAYWRIV
+264 EGVEAVLDGAYWRIV
-279 RASDGERAGWI
+279 RASDGERAGWV

-305 SPELFDDIPSVL
+305 SPELFGDIPSVL

-328 VPEAVEQGLADFY
+328 VPGAVEQGLADFY
-341 EHAGEVYRIPGIR
+341 EHAGEAYRIPGIR

-388 EFGTPIKGPILELTC
+388 EFGTQAKGPIPELTC

-410 FCADDAPAR
+410 FCAQDAPAR

-441 AGELTLRPGADL
+441 AGELTLHPGADL
-453 AAEAARLGSIRGIG
+453 VAEAARLGSIRGIG

-507 SQPWRPWRS
+507 SPALAPL
-516 YAVMSM
+516 AV
-522 WSVPHEKPKK
+522 VC
-532 ERAARS
+532 RD
-538 AAAASKR
+538 
-545 AKMER
+545 
-550 GKGKARA
+550 
-557 KTAQA
+557 
-562 NAVGKLAEPKSAD
+562 VD
-575 ATVSSAV
+575 VV
-582 NMAKPK
+582 
-588 IATAK
+588 
-593 GSLNATSTS
+593 
-602 VAGASNAERL
+602 
-612 HGATAASGAV
+612 GATRETQEVHPEDRKGE
-622 LVKRANQR
+622 R
-630 KEEGPMDFTC
+630 KEEGAC
-640 TYASPL
+640 GVA
-646 GDIELAS
+646 
-653 NGEAL
+653 
-658 IGLWFKG
+658 
-665 QKYDAATL
+665 
-673 SPTTQEKPDDPV
+673 
-685 LAKTR
+685 
-690 AWLDAYFEGRD
+690 
-701 PGEIP
+701 PGEHGG
-706 PCAPRGS
+706 RG
-713 EFRQLV
+713 RC
-719 WAKLAEIPYGELI
+719 
-732 TYGDIAKAIEADT
+732 
-745 GKKRSARAVGGA
+745 GKD
-757 VGHNPVSIILPCHR
+757 C
-771 VVGASRSLTGYAGGI
+771 
-786 ERKIALLKLEGVD
+786 
-799 MSTLSVPTKG
+799 
-809 TAL
+809 